1 MTLGGSDARLHS
13 TTMLYANQPHDTGWF
28 TVHVRAIYLRRGGGE
43 SVLSNSDKARIE
55 MLTGVSESEINNGD
69 IIVDSGTTDTYLSMY
84 LAGPF
89 RAAYSA
95 IMDGTNWDPDTP
107 VTLTDEE
114 LMDMPTILFQLEGWA
129 GETGDIDP
137 MAQGLAGALDS
148 LHPHDV
154 VVAIPPSHYME
165 YSEKTQKYTPRFY
178 FTESHGGV
186 LGANF
191 MMGHDIFF
199 DVDNYRLGF
208 SESTCDYQIVSDLQE
223 SGRRE

>member
-1 MTLGGSDARLHS
+1 
-13 TTMLYANQPHDTGWF
+13 
-28 TVHVRAIYLRRGGGE
+28 
-43 SVLSNSDKARIE
+43 
-55 MLTGVSESEINNGD
+55 MLTGVSETQINNGE

-95 IMDGTNWDPDTP
+95 IMDGASWDPDTP
-107 VTLTDEE
+107 VSLSNEE
-114 LMDMPTILFQLEGWA
+114 LMDMPTILFQLQGWE

-137 MAQGLAGALDS
+137 MAEGLAGTVDS

-154 VVAIPPSHYME
+154 IVAIPPSHYME
-165 YSEKTQKYTPRFY
+165 YSVKTKKYTPRFY

-208 SESTCDYQIVSDLQE
+208 AESSCDYQIVSDLQE
-223 SGRRE
+223 SGRRN